1 MPPCLIMSGGR
12 GTRLGFITKH
22 KPKPAINIHGKPF
35 VYFLLD
41 WLKSN
46 EIRELIFFTSYKKKF
61 LERIVDN
68 YKNRKHF
75 KIQFINDKKRKGTF
89 NAIYENIKKLKGN
102 YIYTNADE
110 INLTNIKRNYSKFV
124 KKKHKISM
132 FFYKNNKGKLHT
144 GLKIF
149 KSEIFVKTNKKF
161 DKFEDYLDFCI
172 KKKKIKLH
180 QIYVKELPIRIDTPN
195 YIRIANKKFSE
206 KK

>member
-12 GTRLGFITKH
+12 GTRLGFITKY
-22 KPKPAINIHGKPF
+22 KPKPAINIQGKPF
-35 VYFLLD
+35 IYFLLD

-124 KKKHKISM
+124 KKKRKISM

-172 KKKKIKLH
+172 KKKKNKVTSNLC
-180 QIYVKELPIRIDTPN
+180 KRAPN
-195 YIRIANKKFSE
+195 
-206 KK
+206 